1 MTLNENSKLY
11 LIRVLREEYTNRLNE
26 VLGEVDV
33 VDKTGNILV
42 QPGLKV
48 RHKSSGYEY
57 TVAGLAGSGEEL
69 QIRLRLPDEPRF
81 DPPPEGEEILGGP
94 EELRE
99 DDLVSPSS
107 EMPSAPPT
115 SLPDVHIDVDVDT
128 DVDETPDED
137 VVFYVDEKDFEKNY
151 EVD

>member
-1 MTLNENSKLY
+1 MMLNENNKKY
-11 LIRVLREEYTNRLNE
+11 LIRVLREEYAQRLNE
-26 VLGEVDV
+26 VLGEADV
-33 VDKTGNILV
+33 TDAAGNVLI

-57 TVAGLAGSGEEL
+57 TVAGVDGSGEGL
-69 QIRLRLPDEPRF
+69 QVKLRLPDEPRF
-81 DPPPEGEEILGGP
+81 DPPPEGEEILGSP
-94 EELRE
+94 EGLYE

-107 EMPSAPPT
+107 ELPPMEPVAV
-115 SLPDVHIDVDVDT
+115 PDVYVDV
-128 DVDETPDED
+128 EAEEAKELPEEE